1 MKLEKN
7 IELLKEH
14 YDYNKKVGI
23 RKTTFEIKTKDIGDL
38 LHQLEEL
45 VTLREL
51 YNDLKKENLE
61 TISRCNDLWIKSQG
75 RN

>member
-7 IELLKEH
+7 IELLKER

-23 RKTTFEIKTKDIGDL
+23 KTTTFEFKTKDIGDL